1 MLLFYW
7 LFLAKPPRRWCICC
21 TQIYSGKFMYTYKI
35 VRGVQ
40 LICQLLSYW
49 CLYRKKKFIF
59 MCIFGFLYQT
69 HKHKY
74 MHKMYILLSPT
85 ENKSKCI
92 NFFFIQT
99 LVYSSICDRDYHD
112 QPRPHAF
119 PNNDIQQMHIY
130 TVS

>member
-1 MLLFYW
+1 MLFYW

-49 CLYRKKKFIF
+49 CLYRKKNSYSCAFLGSYTRLININT
-59 MCIFGFLYQT
+59 CI
-69 HKHKY
+69 
-74 MHKMYILLSPT
+74 
-85 ENKSKCI
+85 KCI
-92 NFFFIQT
+92 SCSIRLKIKVNVSTFFFIQT

>member
-1 MLLFYW
+1 MHLLYTD
-7 LFLAKPPRRWCICC
+7 LFWQVHVYI
-21 TQIYSGKFMYTYKI
+21 QNSQ
-35 VRGVQ
+35 RGVQ

-49 CLYRKKKFIF
+49 CLYRKKNSYSCPFLGSYTRLININT
-59 MCIFGFLYQT
+59 CI
-69 HKHKY
+69 
-74 MHKMYILLSPT
+74 
-85 ENKSKCI
+85 KCI
-92 NFFFIQT
+92 SCSIRLKIKVNVSTFFFIQT

>member
-1 MLLFYW
+1 MLFYYLGIFSKTTTTTMHLLYTD
-7 LFLAKPPRRWCICC
+7 LFWQVHVYIQNSQRSPTNLSTTK
-21 TQIYSGKFMYTYKI
+21 
-35 VRGVQ
+35 
-40 LICQLLSYW
+40 LLVSVS
-49 CLYRKKKFIF
+49 KKKFIF

-74 MHKMYILLSPT
+74 MYILLSPT
-85 ENKSKCI
+85 ENKSKYI